1 MSLVVKDGAY
11 RGCPV
16 VETKVINYRVYCVVL
31 HGSTMVLVKEPNV
44 VVASDEAV
52 KKPTARKKSE

>member
-1 MSLVVKDGAY
+1 MSLIVKDGAY

-31 HGSTMVLVKEPNV
+31 HGDTMVLLKEPNV
-44 VVASDEAV
+44 IASDEAV
-52 KKPTARKKSE
+52 KKPRKKSE